1 MKRMWKRLCLLLA
14 GALLMFATGP
24 LNAQRSAAA
33 AAPTGI
39 SPVVPILKAL
49 IETTGVSGHE
59 GPVRDRVRAM
69 IARFLPAGVESTVD
83 ASGNLI
89 VSLGPKAP
97 QPGVLFIAH
106 MDEIGWQVSG
116 ILPDGT
122 LALQPQ
128 GLGVTQLFE
137 NHVALVHTAK
147 GTLAGALYFVG
158 SGTTERFPRLDLG
171 LRREAVLAA
180 GVNLGDPVAVPKVYR
195 PLLQARATARS
206 FDDRVGCAALVSAL
220 AALQGVTLHQRVDFV
235 WSTGEELG
243 LLGAAALAKTVHPK
257 LVVALDTFVSSDS
270 PLESTRFADT
280 PLGAGFVVRA
290 IDNSLISPRA
300 LRDHIVELARA
311 HHISVQVGI
320 TGGGTDS
327 SEFQAGGS
335 QVLTL
340 GWPLRTSHSPGEVID
355 TRDVK
360 ALADIIPVIA
370 RQE

>member
-1 MKRMWKRLCLLLA
+1 MKTHRLLLA
-14 GALLMFATGP
+14 GALLMSAAGP
-24 LNAQRSAAA
+24 LGAQRSAAA

-39 SPVVPILKAL
+39 SPVVPILKDL

-59 GPVRDRVRAM
+59 QPVRDRIRTM
-69 IARFLPAGVESTVD
+69 IARLLPPGVNSTVD

-89 VSLGPKAP
+89 VSLGPKAA
-97 QPGVLFIAH
+97 QPAVLFIAH

-116 ILPDGT
+116 ILPNGT

-128 GLGVTQLFE
+128 GAGITALFE
-137 NHVALVHTAK
+137 NHVALVHTAR
-147 GTLAGALYFVG
+147 GTLPGSLYFVG
-158 SGTTERFPRLDLG
+158 AGPMERFPRLDLG
-171 LRREAVLAA
+171 MDRAAVLAA

-195 PLLQARATARS
+195 PLLQGRATARS
-206 FDDRVGCAALVSAL
+206 FDDRVGCAALVSAIG
-220 AALQGVTLHQRVDFV
+220 ALRGVPLHERVDFV

-243 LLGAAALAKTVHPK
+243 LVGAAALAQTVHPK

-270 PLESTRFADT
+270 PLESTRFADA

-290 IDNSLISPRA
+290 IDNSIITPRA
-300 LRDHIVELARA
+300 LRDHIVGLARA
-311 HHISVQVGI
+311 HHIPVQIGI

-335 QVLTL
+335 QVLAL
-340 GWPLRTSHSPGEVID
+340 GWPLRTSHAPGEVID
-355 TRDVK
+355 TRDVE
-360 ALADIIPVIA
+360 ALAAIIPVIA